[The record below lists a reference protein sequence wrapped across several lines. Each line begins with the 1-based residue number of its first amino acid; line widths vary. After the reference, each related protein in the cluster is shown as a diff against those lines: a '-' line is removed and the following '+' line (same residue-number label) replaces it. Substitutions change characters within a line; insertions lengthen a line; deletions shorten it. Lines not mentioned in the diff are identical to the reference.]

1 MAGRHKEGESG
12 MADQFSRGKP
22 NDLPGLPSG
31 EMAEDENLAARMRT
45 CSLVGR

>member
-31 EMAEDENLAARMRT
+31 EIVDP
-45 CSLVGR
+45 